1 MVSASISGGLGFN
14 ICLVRKII
22 FSSWPAKFSQLAK
35 FRGKMWPFFD
45 QMTYSINIM
54 IIFAMSESKRARAR
68 EFHEGGSFRLA
79 VPLVRGKDLNE
90 PHNYRKT

>member
-1 MVSASISGGLGFN
+1 
-14 ICLVRKII
+14 
-22 FSSWPAKFSQLAK
+22 
-35 FRGKMWPFFD
+35 MWPFFD

-54 IIFAMSESKRARAR
+54 IIFAMSESKRAR

>member
-1 MVSASISGGLGFN
+1 
-14 ICLVRKII
+14 
-22 FSSWPAKFSQLAK
+22 
-35 FRGKMWPFFD
+35 
-45 QMTYSINIM
+45 M